1 MFNYKRLLR
10 VIDAGADTFEDYN
23 SDEDLCFTTDS
34 QPPTTGGNGEMATG
48 GNPLTMRG
56 NPIANSTMMTP
67 GRNPED
73 WRATLARID
82 ELEAALRGGA
92 RLFRGKT

>member
-48 GNPLTMRG
+48 GNPLTMKGKYHSKLHNDDAWKESRG
-56 NPIANSTMMTP
+56 LESNSS
-67 GRNPED
+67 
-73 WRATLARID
+73 
-82 ELEAALRGGA
+82 
-92 RLFRGKT
+92 